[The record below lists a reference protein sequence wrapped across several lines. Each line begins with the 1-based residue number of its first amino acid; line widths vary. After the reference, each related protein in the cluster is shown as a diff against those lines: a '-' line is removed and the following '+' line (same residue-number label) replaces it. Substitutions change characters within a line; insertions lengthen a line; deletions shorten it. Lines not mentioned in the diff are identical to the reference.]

1 MKNFFR
7 TVDLDV
13 YRKRLILL
21 LLMITAAFAVLFSR
35 LFFLQIIE
43 GSDYLRLSANNCIRL
58 QDIDPLRGLI
68 FDRNGKCMVDNRPS
82 FDLTIIPRDAGKID
96 DTLATLAEITGF
108 TFQDLKSSYSKN
120 KKGGYQPILLSADVS
135 RDVLAAVMANKFDM
149 PGVIIHLKP
158 LRHYLYDRFAA
169 HLIGYLGE
177 ISKKEL
183 EEREFTGYEAGCF
196 VGKCGVERAFDRH
209 LRGRKGG
216 SQVEV
221 NANGQVKRILK
232 TVPAEAG
239 NSIYL
244 TIDFELQKKA
254 EALLEGLCGAVVA
267 LDPLTGEVLALCSS
281 PAFDQNSFISGLSG
295 KAWRELVSDPRKPL
309 SNKAIQAEYPPGST
323 YKIVTALAGLQE
335 RLISPAETFFCPG
348 YYQYGDRLFRCWK
361 EHGHG
366 QVGMVNALAQSCDV
380 YFYQLGQRAGVERL
394 AWYAKGCGLGR
405 PTGIDLFGEKAG
417 LIPSEKWKRSR
428 LKQPWYSGETLSV
441 AIGQGYN
448 LVTPIQMAVLAA
460 AVANGGM
467 IKKPLIMKKI
477 ETMDGIVVENGRTTD
492 EGRLPVDP
500 AALAVVRE
508 GLWKVVN
515 EPGGTAYYRVHD
527 EALDISGKTGTA
539 QVVASPKEKDGRL
552 SGLVDAIKPHAWF
565 IAYAP
570 SVNPKIAMAVV
581 VERGGH
587 GSSVAAPIAREMI
600 SMYLNGS
607 PDPEHCPQPLASE

>member
-1 MKNFFR
+1 
-7 TVDLDV
+7 V
-13 YRKRLILL
+13 
-21 LLMITAAFAVLFSR
+21 
-35 LFFLQIIE
+35 
-43 GSDYLRLSANNCIRL
+43 
-58 QDIDPLRGLI
+58 
-68 FDRNGKCMVDNRPS
+68 VDNRPS
-82 FDLTIIPRDAGKID
+82 FDLNIIPKDAGNID
-96 DTLATLAEITGF
+96 DTLEVLAAVTGF
-108 TFQDLKSSYSKN
+108 SRQDLKTIYLKN
-120 KKGGYQPILLSADVS
+120 KQGGGYQPVLMSSDVD

-149 PGVIIHLKP
+149 PGVEVQLKP
-158 LRHYLYDRFAA
+158 LRHYLYDRFAV

-183 EEREFTGYEAGCF
+183 EGREFAGYEAGCF

-209 LRGRKGG
+209 LRGRRGG
-216 SQVEV
+216 RQVEV
-221 NANGQVKRILK
+221 NVTGQVKRVLN

-244 TIDFELQKKA
+244 TIDFDLQRKA

-267 LDPLTGEVLALCSS
+267 LDPLTGEVLTLASS
-281 PAFDQNSFISGLSG
+281 PAFDQNSFISGLSA
-295 KAWRELVSDPRKPL
+295 KEWRELTADPRKPL

-323 YKIVTALAGLQE
+323 YKTVTALAGLQE

-366 QVGMVNALAQSCDV
+366 QVGMVEALAQSCDV
-380 YFYQLGQRAGVERL
+380 YFYQLGQRVGVERL

-417 LIPSEKWKRSR
+417 LVPSEKWKRGR
-428 LKQPWYSGETLSV
+428 LQQPRDSGDTHSI
-441 AIGQGYN
+441 AIGPGYN
-448 LVTPIQMAVLAA
+448 LVTPIQMAVLAS
-460 AVANGGM
+460 AVANGGI
-467 IKKPLIMKKI
+467 IKKPLIMKKV
-477 ETMDGIVVENGRTTD
+477 ETVDGVVVEYGRTVD
-492 EGRLPVDP
+492 AGNLPVDP
-500 AALAVVRE
+500 ATLAIIRE
-508 GLWKVVN
+508 GLWKAVN

-539 QVVASPKEKDGRL
+539 QVVASPEEKEGQL

-570 SVNPKIAMAVV
+570 SESPKIAMAVV

-587 GSSVAAPIAREMI
+587 GSSVAAPIAKEMI
-600 SMYLNGS
+600 SLYLNGS
-607 PDPEHCPQPLASE
+607 PGPEDRPQPLAAD